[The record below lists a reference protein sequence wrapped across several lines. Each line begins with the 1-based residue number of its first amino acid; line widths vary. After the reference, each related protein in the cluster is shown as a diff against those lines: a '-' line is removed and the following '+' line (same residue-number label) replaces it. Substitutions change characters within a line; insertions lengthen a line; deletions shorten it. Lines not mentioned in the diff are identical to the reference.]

1 MKEITEYQILRVNG
15 SRILV
20 DLVQQAIKDGWQPFG
35 PLVISSDGYMLREMV
50 RYNYNPEEVRIV
62 NQYSGMGLGA
72 C

>member
-50 RYNYNPEEVRIV
+50 KYNYNPEEVRIV

>member
-35 PLVISSDGYMLREMV
+35 PLVIANDGYMLREMV
-50 RYNYNPEEVRIV
+50 RYNYNPEEVRAV
-62 NQYSGMGLGA
+62 NQHSGYGLGA